1 MNKKLLIVSVALA
14 LVACFAVG
22 MTIAYLTDKTDPVVN
37 TFEIGKVDIELTETT
52 QAYQIIPG
60 GTQAKDPKV
69 TVKANSEKCYVF
81 VKIDEHNI
89 SGYVN
94 YTIAD
99 GWTAL
104 SGQTGVYY
112 RTVNKTTADQD
123 FAVLANNQVA
133 YPDSITNQMMDAVA
147 TDKPTLTFTAYAIQF
162 DNVTDVNAAWAA
174 VSSQS

>member
-1 MNKKLLIVSVALA
+1 MKKKLIIVSVALA

-22 MTIAYLTDKTDPVVN
+22 FTIAYLMDKTDSVVN
-37 TFEIGKVDIELTETT
+37 TFEIGKVDIELTETAST
-52 QAYQIIPG
+52 YQIIPG

-81 VKIDEHNI
+81 VKIEESNI

-94 YTIAD
+94 WTIAN

-112 RTVNKTTADQD
+112 RIVDKSASDQD
-123 FAVLANNQVA
+123 FAVLNGNQVS
-133 YPDSITNQMMDAVA
+133 YPDTITNAMMDAVA
-147 TDKPTLTFTAYAIQF
+147 SNKPKLTFTAYAIQY
-162 DNVTDVNAAWAA
+162 DNVADVDAAWAA
-174 VSSQS
+174 VSA